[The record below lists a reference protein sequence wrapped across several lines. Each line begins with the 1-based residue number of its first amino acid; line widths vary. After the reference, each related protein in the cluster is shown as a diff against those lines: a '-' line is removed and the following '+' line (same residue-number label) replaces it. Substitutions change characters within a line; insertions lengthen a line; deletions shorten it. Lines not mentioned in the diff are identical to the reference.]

1 VDEAQTVLP
10 PDTAAMLFGLCLRRF
25 SSSQEWNQ
33 STRSGLRRSGN
44 RKLMQSE
51 LLMRSRAQEHRAK
64 ALECE
69 RRAEAADDPGVRRAY
84 RRVAAEW
91 SDIASRVKQPTP
103 KRRRVNRQA
112 A

>member
-1 VDEAQTVLP
+1 
-10 PDTAAMLFGLCLRRF
+10 
-25 SSSQEWNQ
+25 
-33 STRSGLRRSGN
+33 
-44 RKLMQSE
+44 MQSE
-51 LLMRSRAQEHRAK
+51 LLMPSRAQEHRAK

-69 RRAEAADDPGVRRAY
+69 RRAEAADDPGVRKAY